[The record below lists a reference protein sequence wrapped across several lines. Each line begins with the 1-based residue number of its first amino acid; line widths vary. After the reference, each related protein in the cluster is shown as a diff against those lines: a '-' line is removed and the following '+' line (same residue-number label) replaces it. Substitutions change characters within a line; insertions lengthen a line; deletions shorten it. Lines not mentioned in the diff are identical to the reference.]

1 MPISYYT
8 GILRHLYGDNNIITP
23 NQVTLS
29 DSEHWSLSVYPA
41 DSEALVVVAA
51 GDWRLKN
58 NLPDTGGLRAYLNDH
73 SGYQQLGFD
82 TGQLTHWDTG
92 FCTFL
97 ISVIEFAKSTGI
109 KVDLSGLPEGV
120 FRLLTLAT
128 AVPQAK
134 DTGRQPQA
142 TGNLHKIGQAA
153 IEFANGIPAALH
165 FLGEATLAFIQFFK
179 GKAQY
184 KRSDLFL
191 IIQDVGPNALPIVTL
206 ISFLVG
212 LILAYM
218 GAVQL
223 QQFGAQIFIAD
234 LVGIGMVREMAGLM
248 TGIIMAGRSGAAFAA
263 QLGTMQV
270 NEEIDALKTLGISP
284 MEYLV
289 LPRMLALIMMVPLLT
304 LYGSIVGMIA
314 GMVIAVSAFDVTAF
328 EYYNQT
334 LRALD
339 MQQFLVGLSKATV
352 YGVLIAYSGCLR
364 GMQSGRSASAVGEAT
379 TSAVVTSIV
388 LIVVA
393 ASILTIVFQV
403 LGI

>member
-1 MPISYYT
+1 MD
-8 GILRHLYGDNNIITP
+8 GG
-23 NQVTLS
+23 TLTI
-29 DSEHWSLSVYPA
+29 
-41 DSEALVVVAA
+41 VAA

-58 NLPDTGGLRAYLNDH
+58 NLPAIDSLRHYFNEHPDILAVR
-73 SGYQQLGFD
+73 FD
-82 TGQLTHWDTG
+82 TQSVSHWDTG
-92 FCTFL
+92 LCIFL
-97 ISVIEFAKSTGI
+97 LNVIELSSRTEI
-109 KVDLSGLPEGV
+109 QIDQSGLPEGV
-120 FRLLTLAT
+120 RRLLVLAT
-128 AVPQAK
+128 AVPQVK
-134 DTGRQPQA
+134 DTGRDRQSA
-142 TGNLHKIGQAA
+142 GKIEKIGQATIDFIRGA
-153 IEFANGIPAALH
+153 PEALN
-165 FLGEATLAFIQFFK
+165 FLGEAALALVQFFK
-179 GKAQY
+179 GQAQY
-184 KRSDLFL
+184 KRSDLFR
-191 IIQDVGPNALPIVTL
+191 IIQEVGPNALPIVTL

-223 QQFGAQIFIAD
+223 HQFGAQIYIAD

-314 GMVIAVSAFDVTAF
+314 GMMIAVSAFDVTVF

-334 LRALD
+334 VRALD
-339 MQQFLVGLSKATV
+339 MTQVLVGLSKASV

-364 GMQSGRSASAVGEAT
+364 GMQCGRSASAVGEAT

-388 LIVVA
+388 LIVVS
-393 ASILTIVFQV
+393 ASILTIIFQA

>member
-1 MPISYYT
+1 M
-8 GILRHLYGDNNIITP
+8 
-23 NQVTLS
+23 Q
-29 DSEHWSLSVYPA
+29 
-41 DSEALVVVAA
+41 
-51 GDWRLKN
+51 
-58 NLPDTGGLRAYLNDH
+58 
-73 SGYQQLGFD
+73 
-82 TGQLTHWDTG
+82 
-92 FCTFL
+92 
-97 ISVIEFAKSTGI
+97 
-109 KVDLSGLPEGV
+109 
-120 FRLLTLAT
+120 
-128 AVPQAK
+128 
-134 DTGRQPQA
+134 
-142 TGNLHKIGQAA
+142 
-153 IEFANGIPAALH
+153 
-165 FLGEATLAFIQFFK
+165 FLGEAALAFIQFTK

-184 KRSDLFL
+184 KRSDLFY

-248 TGIIMAGRSGAAFAA
+248 TGIIIAGRSGAAFAA

-284 MEYLV
+284 IEYLV
-289 LPRMLALIMMVPLLT
+289 LPRMLALILMVPLLT
-304 LYGSIVGMIA
+304 LYGSIVGMLA
-314 GMVIAVSAFDVTAF
+314 GMVIAVTAFDVTAF

-339 MQQFLVGLSKATV
+339 MRQVLVGLSKASV
-352 YGVLIAYSGCLR
+352 YGILIAYSGCLR
-364 GMQSGRSASAVGEAT
+364 GMQCGRSASAVGEAT

-393 ASILTIVFQV
+393 ASILTIVFQA

>member
-1 MPISYYT
+1 MDIT
-8 GILRHLYGDNNIITP
+8 TLIIIP
-23 NQVTLS
+23 
-29 DSEHWSLSVYPA
+29 E
-41 DSEALVVVAA
+41 

-58 NLPDTGGLRAYLNDH
+58 SLPDADGLYAYLNDH
-73 SGYQQLGFD
+73 PDVQKLDFD
-82 TGQLTHWDTG
+82 SLHVSHWDTG
-92 FCTFL
+92 FCIFL
-97 ISVIEFAKSTGI
+97 LSVIAITKTSGI
-109 KVDLSGLPEGV
+109 NIDLSGLPEGV
-120 FRLLTLAT
+120 RRLLTLAT
-128 AVPQAK
+128 AVPQAV
-134 DTGRQPQA
+134 DTGRDQQS
-142 TGNLHKIGQAA
+142 TGRLEKIGQAS
-153 IEFANGIPAALH
+153 IDFISGVPAALH

-191 IIQDVGPNALPIVTL
+191 IIQEVGPNALPIVSL

-263 QLGTMQV
+263 RLGTMQV

-289 LPRMLALIMMVPLLT
+289 LPRMLALIIMVPLLT
-304 LYGSIVGMIA
+304 LYGSIVGIIA
-314 GMVIAVSAFDVTAF
+314 GMVIAVSAFDVTVY

-339 MQQFLVGLSKATV
+339 MRQILVGLSKASV
-352 YGVLIAYSGCLR
+352 YGVLIAFAGCLR
-364 GMQSGRSASAVGEAT
+364 GMQCGRSASAVGEAT

-393 ASILTIVFQV
+393 ASILTIIFQA

>member
-1 MPISYYT
+1 MPNSYYT
-8 GILRHLYGDNNIITP
+8 GILGHLYGGRDIIIP
-23 NQVTLS
+23 NLVTLS
-29 DSEHWSLSVYPA
+29 DSEHWSLSVNLTDA
-41 DSEALVVVAA
+41 GTLIVVAA

-58 NLPDTGGLRAYLNDH
+58 NLPDAGGLHDYFNDH
-73 SGYQQLGFD
+73 PDYQRLGFD
-82 TGQLTHWDTG
+82 SQQITHWDTG

-97 ISVIEFAKSTGI
+97 LNVIEITNSSGI

-120 FRLLTLAT
+120 RRLLMLAT
-128 AVPQAK
+128 AVPQVK

-142 TGNLHKIGQAA
+142 TGNLDKIGQAA
-153 IEFANGIPAALH
+153 IEFANGIPAAMH
-165 FLGEATLAFIQFFK
+165 FLGEAVLAFMQFFK

-191 IIQDVGPNALPIVTL
+191 IIQEVGPNALPIVTL

-304 LYGSIVGMIA
+304 LYGSIVGMVA
-314 GMVIAVSAFDVTAF
+314 GMVIAVSAFDVTVF

-339 MQQFLVGLSKATV
+339 MQQFFVGLSKATV

-393 ASILTIVFQV
+393 ASILTVVFQA

>member
-1 MPISYYT
+1 M
-8 GILRHLYGDNNIITP
+8 LLADN
-23 NQVTLS
+23 
-29 DSEHWSLSVYPA
+29 EHWSLSIQSMGAETLILLPV
-41 DSEALVVVAA
+41 
-51 GDWRLKN
+51 GDWCLKN
-58 NLPDTGGLRAYLNDH
+58 NLPNTDCLQSYLNEH
-73 SGYQQLGFD
+73 TTYTHFAFD
-82 TGQLTHWDTG
+82 TQQVNHWDTG

-97 ISVIEFAKSTGI
+97 LKVIEITKRASI
-109 KVDLSGLPEGV
+109 NADLTELPEGV
-120 FRLLTLAT
+120 RRLLALAT
-128 AVPQAK
+128 AVPEAK
-134 DTGRQPQA
+134 DTGKNQREA
-142 TGNLHKIGQAA
+142 GKLEKIGKATIDFIQGA
-153 IEFANGIPAALH
+153 PAALH
-165 FLGEATLAFIQFFK
+165 FLGEVALAFVQLVK
-179 GKAQY
+179 GKAQFN
-184 KRSDLFL
+184 RTDLFH
-191 IIQDVGPNALPIVTL
+191 IIQDVGPNALPIVSL

-234 LVGIGMVREMAGLM
+234 LVAIGMVREMAGLM
-248 TGIIMAGRSGAAFAA
+248 TGIIIAGRSGAAFAA

-284 MEYLV
+284 IEYLV
-289 LPRMLALIMMVPLLT
+289 LPRMLALILMVPLLT
-304 LYGSIVGMIA
+304 LYGSIVGIIA
-314 GMVIAVSAFDVTAF
+314 GMVIAVTAFDVTAF

-339 MQQFLVGLSKATV
+339 MTQVLVGLSKATV

-364 GMQSGRSASAVGEAT
+364 GIQCGRSASAVGEAT

-393 ASILTIVFQV
+393 ASILTIVFQA

>member
-1 MPISYYT
+1 ME
-8 GILRHLYGDNNIITP
+8 
-23 NQVTLS
+23 NQLLLS
-29 DSEHWSLSVYPA
+29 DHEHWSLSVSPSDA
-41 DSEALVVVAA
+41 ATLIILTA
-51 GDWRLKN
+51 GDWRLEN
-58 NLPDTGGLRAYLNDH
+58 NLPTVNSLLAYLNDH
-73 SGYQQLGFD
+73 PDVQTLAFD
-82 TGQLTHWDTG
+82 SEQVTQWDTG
-92 FCTFL
+92 LCTFL
-97 ISVIEFAKSTGI
+97 LNVIEQTKSFNI
-109 KVDLSGLPEGV
+109 KVELSGLPEGV
-120 FRLLTLAT
+120 QRLLGLAT
-128 AVPQAK
+128 AVPQVK
-134 DTGRQPQA
+134 DTGRKQHA
-142 TGNLHKIGQAA
+142 AGNLEKIGQTAIDFIQAA
-153 IEFANGIPAALH
+153 PAALH
-165 FLGEATLAFIQFFK
+165 FLGEAALAFGRFLT

-191 IIQDVGPNALPIVTL
+191 IIQEVGPNALPIVTL

-248 TGIIMAGRSGAAFAA
+248 TGIIIAGRSGAAFAA

-284 MEYLV
+284 MEHLV

-314 GMVIAVSAFDVTAF
+314 GMVIAVTAFDVTMF

-339 MQQFLVGLSKATV
+339 MRQVMVGLSKASV
-352 YGVLIAYSGCLR
+352 YGVLIAYAGCLR
-364 GMQSGRSASAVGEAT
+364 GMQCGRSASAVGEAT

-393 ASILTIVFQV
+393 ASILTIVFQA